1 MSAGKTVETMHF
13 FICFTLRCFQFLKR
27 LRSFLRQ
34 WICYHRP
41 VLPAYWSPSTVSKRS
56 SASLASKAPLTF
68 PFGPRNA
75 NQQQQNCPNSP
86 LQGRERGPTG
96 FLKAIF
102 DHPILTWDLV
112 KNIPSRPLTNISKGP
127 QYAVTRIFVNSIQAD
142 MNLSHCLSPYCFID
156 QVMTSCMRLV
166 IK

>member
-41 VLPAYWSPSTVSKRS
+41 VLSAYWSPSTVSKRS

-86 LQGRERGPTG
+86 LQGRAPNARRAWAIDVNWWKNGIFRQYFGLRRCEINVQLFSNMLFDLPTLNHERVS
-96 FLKAIF
+96 
-102 DHPILTWDLV
+102 LV
-112 KNIPSRPLTNISKGP
+112 GSFESQSEKFIVLCSE
-127 QYAVTRIFVNSIQAD
+127 
-142 MNLSHCLSPYCFID
+142 HCQTAL
-156 QVMTSCMRLV
+156 
-166 IK
+166 